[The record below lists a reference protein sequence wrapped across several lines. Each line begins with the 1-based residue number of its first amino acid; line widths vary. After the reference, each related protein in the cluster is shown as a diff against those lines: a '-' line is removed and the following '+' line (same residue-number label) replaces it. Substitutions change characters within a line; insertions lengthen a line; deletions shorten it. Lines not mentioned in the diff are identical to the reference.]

1 MHCSKCGYFQPDNLE
16 GNFCPRCGAPMK
28 KDGFSSDSVTTETS
42 CGSGA
47 GYGQGSAGGS
57 VIAGP
62 HPVDKVLYII
72 IAFFLGGFGIQE
84 FYSGHVA
91 VGIVCLLLCW
101 TGIPVFWAWIRIIMA
116 ILKPSDS
123 SGRITV

>member
-1 MHCSKCGYFQPDNLE
+1 MHCSKCGYVQPDGIE

-28 KDGFSSDSVTTETS
+28 KDGFGTRTAE
-42 CGSGA
+42 
-47 GYGQGSAGGS
+47 GSAQGQSQNQRVGGAI
-57 VIAGP
+57 IAGP

-91 VGIVCLLLCW
+91 AGIVCLLLCW

-123 SGRITV
+123 SGKITL